1 MEDKNIKSI
10 VVSGGGHTF
19 ITFYGVIKE
28 SKEKGFWNYENIE
41 SLYGTSAGAMTCIL
55 IALNIDD
62 NILDNYLMKRP
73 WDKVFNINV
82 DSFVTMVNS
91 FGLFNKE
98 KIYDFFGPLL
108 DVKEFSRDITLKE
121 FYEINK
127 IHLNIYTTELNSFE
141 YINLS
146 HITHPDWKLIDA
158 VYASITLPLI
168 FSPIFEENKCYIDGG
183 VLMDFAISDCLE
195 KHNENEIF
203 AIKKKTSKLLDTIDS
218 SSNIMTF
225 TYTLLKKC
233 IDTSIPKYNSNIK
246 YIINIEGTPVTIE
259 DILKVTCSQ
268 ELRYKMAN
276 EGRDAF
282 NKFNDSCSGHKGF

>member
-10 VVSGGGHTF
+10 VISGGGHTF
-19 ITFYGVIKE
+19 VTFYGVIKQ
-28 SKEKGFWNYENIE
+28 SKEKGFWNIENIE
-41 SLYGTSAGAMTCIL
+41 SLYGTSAGAMTCML

-73 WDKVFNINV
+73 WDKVFNIDV
-82 DSFVTMVNS
+82 DSFVTMVNN

-108 DVKEFSRDITLKE
+108 ELKEISREVTLKE

-127 IHLNIYTTELNSFE
+127 IHLNIYTTELNNFE
-141 YINLS
+141 YVNLS
-146 HITHPDWKLIDA
+146 HTTHPDWKLIDA
-158 VYASITLPLI
+158 IYASLSLPMI

-183 VLMDFAISDCLE
+183 ILMDFAINECLE
-195 KHNENEIF
+195 KYNENEIF
-203 AIKKKTSKLLDTIDS
+203 AIKKHTSKPLDVVDS
-218 SSNIMTF
+218 SSNILAF

-233 IDTSIPKYNSNIK
+233 VHKALPKHNAKTK
-246 YIINIEGTPVTIE
+246 YIVNIEGTSVTIE
-259 DILKVTCSQ
+259 DILKVTSSQ

-276 EGRDAF
+276 EGIEAF
-282 NKFNDSCSGHKGF
+282 NEFHKDF